1 MSSTSPPAATTSNRR
16 WLALGLIAAA
26 QFMVI
31 MDTSIIGVA
40 LPKMQADLGFT
51 PEGLSWVF
59 NAYVVAFGG
68 LLLLGGRLSYLYGA
82 RRIFGLGWGI
92 LAIGSLMAGLAG
104 TVGVEL
110 AGRAVQGAGSALIAP
125 AALTLLFTIFGG
137 TPRELTKAL
146 ALYGAAAPAGGT
158 AGVFLGGVLTEYASW
173 PWVFF
178 INVPLA
184 AVVLVLTPSVM
195 PQGMTRR
202 GSLDLAGAAT
212 VTAGLAAVVF
222 AVVRAPQAGWT
233 SASTLVFGLGGVALL
248 ALFVVLQASLREPL
262 MRLGIFKAPNLAA
275 SNFAQFMLGAAWI
288 PMFFFVNLYLQQVIG
303 LGAFASG
310 AALLPLTVTI
320 MVGMV
325 AVAPKLIARFGTKAM
340 TVAGLATLAAGLLW
354 LSNIRADGSFWI
366 DVLPASLVTAAGMAM
381 AFIPSLGMALSS
393 AAPEEGGLASGIVST
408 NYQVGSALG
417 LAVMTALASASGADR
432 LGDAIA
438 QTDGFSAGLLG
449 AAGIA
454 AVGAGVSALW
464 LRTPTAQQP
473 EQSREESSAAA

>member
-1 MSSTSPPAATTSNRR
+1 MSSQTPAAETRSSRR
-16 WLALGLIAAA
+16 WLALGLIATA

-40 LPKMQADLGFT
+40 LPEMQHDLGFT
-51 PEGLSWVF
+51 PQDLSWVF

-68 LLLLGGRLSYLYGA
+68 LLLLGGRLSDLFGA
-82 RRIFGLGWGI
+82 RRVFATGWAV
-92 LAIGSLMAGLAG
+92 LAVGSLMAGLAG
-104 TVGVEL
+104 NVAVEL
-110 AGRAVQGAGSALIAP
+110 TGRAVQGAGSALIAP
-125 AALTLLFTIFGG
+125 AALTLLFTIFGA
-137 TPRELTKAL
+137 TPQELTKAL

-184 AVVLVLTPSVM
+184 VVVLLLTPSVM
-195 PQGMTRR
+195 PAGATQR
-202 GSLDLAGAAT
+202 GSLDLAGAVT
-212 VTAGLAAVVF
+212 VTVGLAAVVF
-222 AVVRAPQAGWT
+222 AVVRAPEAGWT
-233 SASTLVFGLGGVALL
+233 SGSTLLAGLGGLVLIAV
-248 ALFVVLQASLREPL
+248 FVLLQARLRQPL

-275 SNFAQFMLGAAWI
+275 SNGAQFLLGAAWI
-288 PMFFFVNLYLQQVIG
+288 PMFFFVNLYLQQVLG

-320 MVGMV
+320 MVGMI
-325 AVAPKLIARFGTKAM
+325 AVAPRLIARFGPKTM
-340 TVAGLATLAAGLLW
+340 TVTGLATLAVGLVW
-354 LSNIRADGSFWI
+354 LSLIDPNGSFVV

-393 AAPEEGGLASGIVST
+393 AAPEEGGLAAGIVNT

-417 LAVMTALASASGADR
+417 LAAMTAVAAAFGADR
-432 LGDAIA
+432 AGDVVAL
-438 QTDGFSAGLLG
+438 TDGFSAGLLG

-454 AVGAGVSALW
+454 VLGAVVAAAW
-464 LRTPTAQQP
+464 LRTPPVPAAEIPQDEP
-473 EQSREESSAAA
+473 AAA

>member
-1 MSSTSPPAATTSNRR
+1 
-16 WLALGLIAAA
+16 
-26 QFMVI
+26 
-31 MDTSIIGVA
+31 
-40 LPKMQADLGFT
+40 
-51 PEGLSWVF
+51 
-59 NAYVVAFGG
+59 
-68 LLLLGGRLSYLYGA
+68 
-82 RRIFGLGWGI
+82 
-92 LAIGSLMAGLAG
+92 
-104 TVGVEL
+104 
-110 AGRAVQGAGSALIAP
+110 
-125 AALTLLFTIFGG
+125 
-137 TPRELTKAL
+137 
-146 ALYGAAAPAGGT
+146 
-158 AGVFLGGVLTEYASW
+158 
-173 PWVFF
+173 
-178 INVPLA
+178 
-184 AVVLVLTPSVM
+184 LVLTPSVM

-222 AVVRAPQAGWT
+222 TVVRAPQAGWT

-454 AVGAGVSALW
+454 AVGAGVSAIW